1 MGIVHDRRF
10 FNLDSNELNQL
21 VATQLNAT
29 LALPI
34 FAKAASRSR
43 VSTRE
48 LNPET

>member
-10 FNLDSNELNQL
+10 FNLDSNEFNQR
-21 VATQLNAT
+21 VVTQPKVT

-43 VSTRE
+43 VSTRV